1 MSAAQGELVVVG
13 VDGLALFQQKA
24 SEQAAGMVRIMEN
37 EIPRGSVQEVLMDD
51 DDKGCS
57 RSNVCIGEADRGS

>member
-1 MSAAQGELVVVG
+1 
-13 VDGLALFQQKA
+13 
-24 SEQAAGMVRIMEN
+24 MEN
-37 EIPRGSVQEVLMDD
+37 EILQSSVQEVLMDD